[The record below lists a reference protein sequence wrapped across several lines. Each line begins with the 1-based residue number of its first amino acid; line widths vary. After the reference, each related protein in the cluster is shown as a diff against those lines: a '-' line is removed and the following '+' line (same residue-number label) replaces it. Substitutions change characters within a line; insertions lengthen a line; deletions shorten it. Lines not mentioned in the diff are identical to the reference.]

1 MSSKALARKIRKLE
15 ARLVRQHQKL
25 GELKRRRP
33 PEPVANYTLAG
44 PTGPVKLSALF
55 GSHKDLIVVHNMG
68 RRCPYCTMWAD
79 GYNGLR
85 PHLENRAAF
94 AVVSPDSLK
103 VQQAFAQSRG
113 WKFRMLSGKDSAFAA
128 DMGFM
133 DGRQSLPGVSA
144 FRRKGNKIYRIASAP
159 FGPHDPFCATWH
171 FFDLLADGVGDWSPK
186 FQY

>member
-1 MSSKALARKIRKLE
+1 MSTFSTTPARKIRKLE
-15 ARLVRQHQKL
+15 ARLVRHHRKL

-33 PEPVANYTLAG
+33 PEPVEDYALIG
-44 PTGPVKLSALF
+44 PGGPVKLSALF
-55 GSHKDLIVVHNMG
+55 DGHCDLIIVHNMG

-113 WKFRMLSGKDSAFAA
+113 WGAEELLCAETKKVERGL
-128 DMGFM
+128 
-133 DGRQSLPGVSA
+133 RRLEQTQLPKN
-144 FRRKGNKIYRIASAP
+144 R
-159 FGPHDPFCATWH
+159 H
-171 FFDLLADGVGDWSPK
+171 
-186 FQY
+186 

>member
-1 MSSKALARKIRKLE
+1 MSSKALTRKIRKLE
-15 ARLVRQHQKL
+15 ARLVRQHKKL

-33 PEPVANYTLAG
+33 PEQVANYTLAG

-94 AVVSPDSLK
+94 A
-103 VQQAFAQSRG
+103 
-113 WKFRMLSGKDSAFAA
+113 A

-133 DGRQSLPGVSA
+133 NGRQPLPGVSA

-159 FGPHDPFCATWH
+159 FGPYDPFCATWH

>member
-1 MSSKALARKIRKLE
+1 MSSKTLTRKIRKLE

-94 AVVSPDSLK
+94 AVVSPDSVK

-113 WKFRMLSGKDSAFAA
+113 WKFRMLSGKDSVFAA

-133 DGRQSLPGVSA
+133 DGRQPLPGVST

-159 FGPHDPFCATWH
+159 FGPYDPFCATWH